1 MKRCIASARSAVA
14 WLALSA
20 LLGSAMPN
28 KERRTELGQIV
39 ARQPTE
45 E

>member
-1 MKRCIASARSAVA
+1 MAQSCGGQKK
-14 WLALSA
+14 LSYPVIKKSM
-20 LLGSAMPN
+20 GSAMPN
-28 KERRTELGQIV
+28 KERRTELGQTV